1 MLERAGDI
9 PVAFLALLE
18 LREVFDVDDA
28 EVAKALGK
36 ALGNALGNALG
47 KALAGAARIAP
58 RDVAVWLRGER
69 ERLACQRLALA
80 QRTTGELLSQQ
91 AVRYPKRFS
100 KYFG

>member
-1 MLERAGDI
+1 MPARAGDI

-18 LREVFDVDDA
+18 LREGFDVDDA
-28 EVAKALGK
+28 EVAKT
-36 ALGNALGNALG
+36 LG
-47 KALAGAARIAP
+47 KALASAARIAP

-80 QRTTGELLSQQ
+80 QRTTGQLLSQQ

>member
-1 MLERAGDI
+1 MDHATACFDRLRPWLQGFAQRALARAGDI

-36 ALGNALGNALG
+36 ALGNALG
-47 KALAGAARIAP
+47 KALASAARVAP

-80 QRTTGELLSQQ
+80 QRTTG
-91 AVRYPKRFS
+91 
-100 KYFG
+100 